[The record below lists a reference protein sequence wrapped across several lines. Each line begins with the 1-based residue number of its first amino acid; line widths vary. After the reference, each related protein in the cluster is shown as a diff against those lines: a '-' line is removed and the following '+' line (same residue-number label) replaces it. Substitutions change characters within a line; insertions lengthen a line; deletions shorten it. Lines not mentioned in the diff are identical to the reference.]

1 MPPTTALLEMDEN
14 LFMPPPTSVNEQEP
28 FRKNFKTV
36 ASAPLL
42 VDLMASPANATRL
55 WHASCGLLVVL
66 N

>member
-1 MPPTTALLEMDEN
+1 MWLILCHVVVSNVSVEM
-14 LFMPPPTSVNEQEP
+14 LEQEP

-36 ASAPLL
+36 ASAPLS
-42 VDLMASPANATRL
+42 VDLMASPANVARL